1 MRFVFAAL
9 SSVTGL
15 IGLVF
20 VIEGGTFAGGLDLFD
35 SSAIQVTQVYTQ
47 AAHRVMVGI
56 GVIGL
61 AILIAAIG
69 LLFPARSA
77 STGRDD

>member
-1 MRFVFAAL
+1 MRFVFASL
-9 SSVTGL
+9 SIVTGL

-20 VIEGGTFAGGLDLFD
+20 VIEGGTMPERFDLFD

-47 AAHRVMVGI
+47 AAHRLVVGI

-69 LLFPARSA
+69 LLFSARSA
-77 STGRDD
+77 SSGRDG